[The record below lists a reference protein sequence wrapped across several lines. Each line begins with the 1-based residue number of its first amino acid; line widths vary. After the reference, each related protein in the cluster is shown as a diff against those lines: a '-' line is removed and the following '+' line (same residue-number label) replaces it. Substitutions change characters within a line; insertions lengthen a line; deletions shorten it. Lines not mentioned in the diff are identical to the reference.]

1 LSDGKH
7 KDEIE
12 KRLNGRDTHLLLLFC
27 YLILHCRGSWH
38 NLFSVPFALP
48 LDYST
53 VPKGDQVFAWTGL
66 ALGAYAEYTCLPED
80 GVLAIK
86 PATMTYEEAATL
98 PVGGLEAWR
107 LLRKGAIQRGQK
119 VLIYGAGG
127 SIGTLLTGAFQTSD
141 GHRARR

>member
-1 LSDGKH
+1 
-7 KDEIE
+7 
-12 KRLNGRDTHLLLLFC
+12 
-27 YLILHCRGSWH
+27 
-38 NLFSVPFALP
+38 
-48 LDYST
+48 
-53 VPKGDQVFAWTGL
+53 VFAWTGL